1 MTLRDLTTLVLIGC
15 VACGDAGGGAD
26 TTGEPQT
33 STATTTATTTTTNAT
48 TDPTTSS
55 TGVDLDT
62 GAALTTGPEPTTSSD
77 VTTGT
82 TAGPD
87 TGTDASSDTSG
98 DNSTGSGAGC
108 GEQGANYEV
117 SFATYHGGSDWEHT
131 RDVAIDAEGFIYV
144 AGGTA
149 SDDLPVTPGA
159 YDTSFNT
166 GGNKIGQHGASDV
179 YVAKYT
185 PDGQLVWATYLG
197 GPNYDRAYALEID
210 PAGDVL
216 ISGRAGPGFPTTPGV
231 FQPEYK
237 GNGGGFYGV
246 QGGFVAK
253 LSADG
258 STLKWSS
265 NVGVGQLCRDFAV
278 DAAGDLYVKMGTTPT
293 SPLNNPPAWFAA
305 GFKGA
310 YQPVPAD
317 ADDAGLVKIRNDGS
331 EVVWATWIGG
341 KGIDSQPG
349 SVRVDPA
356 GSPYMLFYTDASD
369 LKTTPG
375 AHDASHNGGKDLFLA
390 KFSPDGAK
398 LLLGTYLGGSGDD
411 TLETHAL
418 SLDAAGNIYAMAI
431 TGSNDFPTTPGAFQ
445 ESFGGKAD
453 VAVAKFDPSGK
464 FLAATYVGGSGG
476 EGPDGLSVSAD
487 GEVLFVGETNSTDFP
502 VTPDAFQSKHGG
514 DFDIYAARL
523 SGDLSS
529 MVYGSYFG
537 GSGHDNG
544 RGALFG
550 DDCALYLVGASD
562 GGFPV
567 KNAWQPVY
575 GGGVDMWGNGDNV
588 VIKLVPGP

>member
-1 MTLRDLTTLVLIGC
+1 V
-15 VACGDAGGGAD
+15 
-26 TTGEPQT
+26 
-33 STATTTATTTTTNAT
+33 S
-48 TDPTTSS
+48 
-55 TGVDLDT
+55 
-62 GAALTTGPEPTTSSD
+62 
-77 VTTGT
+77 
-82 TAGPD
+82 
-87 TGTDASSDTSG
+87 ASC
-98 DNSTGSGAGC
+98 A
-108 GEQGANYEV
+108 
-117 SFATYHGGSDWEHT
+117 
-131 RDVAIDAEGFIYV
+131 
-144 AGGTA
+144 
-149 SDDLPVTPGA
+149 
-159 YDTSFNT
+159 
-166 GGNKIGQHGASDV
+166 
-179 YVAKYT
+179 
-185 PDGQLVWATYLG
+185 
-197 GPNYDRAYALEID
+197 
-210 PAGDVL
+210 
-216 ISGRAGPGFPTTPGV
+216 
-231 FQPEYK
+231 
-237 GNGGGFYGV
+237 
-246 QGGFVAK
+246 
-253 LSADG
+253 
-258 STLKWSS
+258 
-265 NVGVGQLCRDFAV
+265 RDFAV

-550 DDCALYLVGASD
+550 DDCALYPRRRLRRRLPGQERLAAGLRRRRRHVGQRRQRRDQARAGSVSKGRPFALQARAAGD
-562 GGFPV
+562 
-567 KNAWQPVY
+567 
-575 GGGVDMWGNGDNV
+575 VDSAAVGQEDARPRVAAARVEVTYRALRAARPLRDEHRRGDPARFRR
-588 VIKLVPGP
+588 LSRGCAR